1 MVDEFQSRRKLIIKL
16 LSEIPGFRI
25 NEPEG
30 AFYVFPDVSHYF
42 GKTMNGKNINNLAV
56 SRLKQA
62 GQEKAC
68 ELVNWRI

>member
-1 MVDEFQSRRKLIIKL
+1 MASQTL
-16 LSEIPGFRI
+16 GFY
-25 NEPEG
+25 G
-30 AFYVFPDVSHYF
+30 
-42 GKTMNGKNINNLAV
+42 MNGKNINNLAV